1 MDWNDLKFFLEVAR
15 AGSLSAAAR
24 GLGVSTSTVS
34 RRIEALEAAW
44 QVPLFR
50 PHRDG
55 YELTPA
61 GADLLAPAELAEAQM
76 RHVERAALNR
86 EAALSGPVRID
97 APELLGQEV
106 ILPNLAGLLRDHPE
120 IVLDIRS
127 SVLPVRLGT
136 QDSDIVLRLVRPERG
151 NYRIRA
157 AGRIG
162 FGIYCAQDYA
172 GRCGVPQIGADLAH
186 HRVIGWHEDQG
197 FLAMAGW
204 LQHLCPAVR
213 PALRLGSFTA
223 QLAAVRMGFG
233 LAVLPRFAAADAGL
247 VPVLT
252 GVPGLTLDLWL
263 LVNEATG
270 ATARVRIVRDRI
282 DAILRAN
289 AARLGA

>member
-15 AGSLSAAAR
+15 ARSLSAAAR

-44 QVPLFR
+44 QVQLFR

-55 YELTPA
+55 YDLTPA
-61 GADLLAPAELAEAQM
+61 GADLLAPAEAAEAQM
-76 RHVERAALNR
+76 RQLERAALNR
-86 EAALSGPVRID
+86 ESAPAGPVRID
-97 APELLGQEV
+97 VPELLGQDV
-106 ILPNLAGLLRDHPE
+106 ILPNLAGLMQDHPD

-127 SVLPVRLGT
+127 SVLPVRLAA

-157 AGRIG
+157 AGRIR
-162 FGIYCAQDYA
+162 FGIYCAQAYA
-172 GRCGVPQIGADLAH
+172 DRCGTPATGAELAA

-204 LQHLCPAVR
+204 LQDLCPEVCPAV
-213 PALRLGSFTA
+213 RLGSFTA
-223 QLAAVRMGFG
+223 QLAAVRLGFG
-233 LAVLPRFAAADAGL
+233 LAVLPRFAAVEAGL

-252 GVPGLTLDLWL
+252 GAPGLTLDLWL
-263 LVNEATG
+263 LVNEATA
-270 ATARVRIVRDRI
+270 ATARVRVVQERI
-282 DAILRAN
+282 DAILKAH
-289 AARLGA
+289 AGRLG